1 MTTIKTPFTLFSI
14 YYKPFLVPD
23 VPYVHPI
30 QAGRAIFEGFGI
42 EGDNTG
48 DNISQMNQ
56 NWVELTAAY
65 YIWKNYS
72 SSQVPFW
79 GLVHY
84 RRYFTL
90 PLGLNPFKRIY
101 SLKASK
107 ETCNRVLS
115 PKLEAYIS
123 RQLADGKI
131 ILPKPYHMY
140 KLKRWSVKQ
149 QYIRDHDADA
159 WNLMEKA
166 VKTLYPEYGES
177 FDRFAGGL
185 DLCVFNIMIASW
197 DFWDAYLSWL
207 FSILYEVKKEYRI
220 REDPNQ
226 RRVFGFLSERLLN
239 VFVSYQ
245 HVHKGQKIKY
255 MPVAYF
261 S

>member
-1 MTTIKTPFTLFSI
+1 M
-14 YYKPFLVPD
+14 VPE
-23 VPYVHPI
+23 VPWVHPI
-30 QAGRAIFEGFGI
+30 QAGRAINEGFGI

-48 DNISQMNQ
+48 DSISHLNQ
-56 NWVELTAAY
+56 NWVELTAIY
-65 YIWKNYS
+65 YIWKNYDR
-72 SSQVPFW
+72 SQIPFW

-101 SLKASK
+101 PLKASE
-107 ETCNRVLS
+107 ETFRRVLN
-115 PKLEAYIS
+115 PKLEAYIG
-123 RQLADGKI
+123 RQLAEGKI
-131 ILPKPYHMY
+131 ILPKRYHMY
-140 KLKRWSVKQ
+140 KLKKWSVKQ

-166 VKTLYPEYGES
+166 VKTLYPEYSES
-177 FDRFAGGL
+177 LDRFAGGL

-197 DFWDAYLSWL
+197 DFWDGYLTWL
-207 FSILYEVKKEYRI
+207 FRILNEVKKEYRI

-239 VFVSYQ
+239 VYVLHQ
-245 HVHKGQKIKY
+245 QVNKGQKIKY

>member
-1 MTTIKTPFTLFSI
+1 MIETPFTLFSI
-14 YYKPFLVPD
+14 YYKPFMVPK

-30 QAGRAIFEGFGI
+30 QAGRAINEGFGI
-42 EGDNTG
+42 EGDDTG
-48 DNISQMNQ
+48 DHISHLNQ

-72 SSQVPFW
+72 EAQVPYW

-90 PLGLNPFKRIY
+90 PLDLNPFKRIY
-101 SLKASK
+101 YLRASEK
-107 ETCNRVLS
+107 TFGNVLT
-115 PKLEAYIS
+115 PKLEAYIKK
-123 RQLADGKI
+123 QLDGGKI

-140 KLKRWSVKQ
+140 KLKKWSVKQ

-159 WNLMEKA
+159 WNLSEKA
-166 VKTLYPEYGES
+166 VKTLYPEYSAS
-177 FDRFAGGL
+177 FDRFAGSL
-185 DLCVFNIMIASW
+185 DICVFNIMIASW
-197 DFWDAYLSWL
+197 GFWDGYLTWL
-207 FSILYEVKKEYRI
+207 FNILNEVKKEYRI

-239 VFVSYQ
+239 VYVLHQ
-245 HVHKGQKIKY
+245 QLHKGQKVKY
-255 MPVAYF
+255 MPVAHF